1 MKDKPYLLEIYEPGS
16 SDVIVEHDK
25 ETIIKL
31 FPFVDYLFVIS
42 DFKRIKWTTG
52 TTTVS
57 IKKTK
62 EIKPI

>member
-16 SDVIVEHDK
+16 HDFVEHDK

-31 FPFVDYLFVIS
+31 FPFVDYLLVVS
-42 DFKRIKWTTG
+42 DFKQIQWTTG

-57 IKKTK
+57 IKKRRK
-62 EIKPI
+62 